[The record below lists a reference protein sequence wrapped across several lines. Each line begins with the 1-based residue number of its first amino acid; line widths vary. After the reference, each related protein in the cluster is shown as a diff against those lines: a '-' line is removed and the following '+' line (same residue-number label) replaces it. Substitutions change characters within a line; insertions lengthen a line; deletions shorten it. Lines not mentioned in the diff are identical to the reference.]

1 MKIGDKVRMLHG
13 NEEGTIRKVSGSR
26 VEIEIEDGFLI
37 PAMKNELVVIHSSE
51 KTFFEESTKTVP
63 ENNEES
69 NQDSDQ
75 APLIAMIPQNDQEMI
90 LHLVNPSLGS
100 FLVHVEAEKE
110 GLVKTLFANQLPKKQ
125 WAQLD
130 RFKLKD
136 LSSWP
141 ILNVLILPI
150 HESFE
155 NKGPIISSTLKFKAK
170 VFSKSTVEIPLLK
183 QKGYL
188 FEIFRE
194 EKELDIHSL
203 NAELNEWNPTATQ
216 QVKPPS
222 SRVDLHIEELVEKP
236 DELSNSEML
245 RIQLETF
252 EQNLNQAISS
262 GLDEITFVHGIGNG
276 VLRKEIHKRLSEIKN
291 IKYFKDTQKD
301 RWGYGAT
308 LVRIS

>member
-13 NEEGTIRKVSGSR
+13 NEEGTIRKVSGRR

-51 KTFFEESTKTVP
+51 KTFFEESTTTVP

-75 APLIAMIPQNDQEMI
+75 APFIAMLPQNDQEMI
-90 LHLVNPSLGS
+90 LHLVNPSRGS
-100 FLVHVEAEKE
+100 FLVHVDAEKE
-110 GLVKTLFANQLPKKQ
+110 GQVKTLFANQLPKKQ

-136 LSSWP
+136 LSTWP
-141 ILNVLILPI
+141 ILNVFILPI

-155 NKGPIISSTLKFKAK
+155 NKSPIISSTLKFKAK

-203 NAELNEWNPTATQ
+203 NAELNQWNPTAIQ

-236 DELSNSEML
+236 DQLSNSEML